1 MRKNTSYSRPASSAF
16 KGAQLNTHLR
26 LQQKYGAA
34 DFRELQN
41 GRIRYYGQLVFA
53 RRPGEMLGR
62 RLVREWNPA
71 NGRMRTWHETIDT
84 RGRVRIVRP
93 VSGGPKI
100 HYLFDK
106 EGNYVGKR

>member
-1 MRKNTSYSRPASSAF
+1 
-16 KGAQLNTHLR
+16 
-26 LQQKYGAA
+26 
-34 DFRELQN
+34 
-41 GRIRYYGQLVFA
+41 
-53 RRPGEMLGR
+53 MLGR

-71 NGRMRTWHETIDT
+71 NGRMRTWHETID
-84 RGRVRIVRP
+84 RSGRVRIVRP